1 MSNRGKIEKIKSIIK
16 KWQNYGKI
24 GRSRSGL
31 GSSNHT
37 DDSCDFGDQDEQN
50 FEVPAGHRTVYVG
63 KSRRRYVVSEN
74 HLNHPLLKVLIE
86 KSHEGPCGADLS
98 GETISCE
105 VVLFEHLLWM
115 LKNADPEAIKSECLE
130 ELVEFYAS

>member
-1 MSNRGKIEKIKSIIK
+1 MTNRSKIEKMKNMIK

-37 DDSCDFGDQDEQN
+37 DDSCDFGDHDEQN
-50 FEVPAGHRTVYVG
+50 IEVPAGHRAVYVG
-63 KSRRRYVVSEN
+63 KSKRRYVVSEN
-74 HLNHPLLKVLIE
+74 HIKHPLLKVLIE
-86 KSHEGPCGADLS
+86 KSHDSCEI
-98 GETISCE
+98 ISCE

-130 ELVEFYAS
+130 ELAEFYAS